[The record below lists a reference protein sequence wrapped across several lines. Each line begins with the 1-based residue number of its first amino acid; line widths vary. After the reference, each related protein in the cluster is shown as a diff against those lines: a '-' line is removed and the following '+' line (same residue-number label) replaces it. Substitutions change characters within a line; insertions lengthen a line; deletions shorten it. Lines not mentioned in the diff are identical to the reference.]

1 MRISRKWLEKFF
13 DAPLPEAQKIVDALT
28 FHAFEI
34 ESVEKVAADDVL
46 DVKVTPNRG
55 HDCLC
60 HRGIAKELSA
70 ILNIPL
76 THDPLSGKSDL
87 PAGKSDLPVSVSI
100 KSDLCRRYIA
110 VLVRGVKV
118 GPSPKWLR
126 ERLEAVGARSI
137 NNIVDAT
144 NFVMLNIGQP
154 LHAFDISKIKSQN
167 SKVNIEVREENG
179 RLMITDGHADKVL
192 GVAGVK
198 GGPESLITES
208 TTDVILESANF
219 DGISVRKTSAA
230 LKLRTDASQRF
241 EQGIPPELA
250 GFGALCGAEM
260 IQNLAGGEIAGF
272 VDVYPRPQE
281 RRIVSVTLE
290 KINKV
295 LGTDLSEKEVS
306 DAFARLGLKSE
317 GNFTVRVPF
326 ERLDLEIPE
335 DLIEE
340 VARIVGYDKIPALPL
355 EPDPS
360 LGKPPVN
367 PNFYAAE
374 KTRDELMSQ
383 GYSEVYTSVFAE
395 RGERA
400 VLNKVGG
407 GKPYLRDG
415 LIPGLRDALERN
427 SRHKDILGLK
437 KIKLFE
443 IGTVWKDGEEKII
456 VGTADE
462 RGVSEK
468 PLKPLSADKY
478 DDLPLSA
485 AMHYQPFSKYPYI
498 VRDVAFWTAEKT
510 GAEKII
516 QREAGPLLVKISL
529 FDKFEKN
536 GRMSLAYRLVF
547 QSFERTLT
555 EQEVNEIILKIQE
568 VLGKSGFEIR

>member
-443 IGTVWKDGEEKII
+443 IGTVWKDGEEKI
-456 VGTADE
+456 A
-462 RGVSEK
+462 
-468 PLKPLSADKY
+468 LSAFLQIPVHRARRCVLDCRKNRRGKNN
-478 DDLPLSA
+478 
-485 AMHYQPFSKYPYI
+485 SKRGRTTARKNI
-498 VRDVAFWTAEKT
+498 TVRQVRKERKDVARVPSGVPILRAH
-510 GAEKII
+510 AD
-516 QREAGPLLVKISL
+516 RAG
-529 FDKFEKN
+529 
-536 GRMSLAYRLVF
+536 G
-547 QSFERTLT
+547 ERNYT
-555 EQEVNEIILKIQE
+555 
-568 VLGKSGFEIR
+568 